1 LTSVLEQYNYQP
13 VR

>member
-1 LTSVLEQYNYQP
+1 LTYVLEQYNYQP